1 MISTEKYTR
10 KSIRIIENAIKTASE
25 MGHTYVGSEHILLSI
40 VEDGSTKAA
49 DILVENGICS
59 SKREAREFVSNNS
72 ISING
77 EKVTLEVKKN

>member
-1 MISTEKYTR
+1 MINTEKYTR

-49 DILVENGICS
+49 DILVENGAG
-59 SKREAREFVSNNS
+59 SKQV
-72 ISING
+72 
-77 EKVTLEVKKN
+77 